1 MNYTQADAYAT
12 HGGTGNRMH
21 QDTAPVPTM
30 VTAQDLNMV
39 IWSCMKVIQDAGISA
54 ATFDANTPGTYDRL
68 SLAVAALAAGQP
80 GDVKISAA
88 STVQAGWLECD
99 GSVKVRATYAALF
112 AAIGTSYNTGGEAGT
127 DFRLPD
133 LRGSFVRGW
142 DHGRGVDAGRAIAS
156 SQLDALQNIT
166 GTLGAA
172 NGGGTGASGAFV
184 ADGTPFNHITAGTS
198 GTDNS
203 WTFDASRVA
212 RTATETRPRNVAM
225 MYVIKT

>member
-12 HGGTGNRMH
+12 HAGTGHRMH
-21 QDTAPVPTM
+21 QDAAPVPTM

-39 IWSCMKVIQDAGISA
+39 IWSLMKMVEDAGVTPAS
-54 ATFDANTPGTYDRL
+54 FDANTPGSYDRL
-68 SLAVAALAAGQP
+68 SQAVAALASGRP

-88 STVQAGWLECD
+88 STVQTGWLECD

-142 DHGRGVDAGRAIAS
+142 DHGRGVDAGRVIGSAQADMLKAHS
-156 SQLDALQNIT
+156 HDTVNHT
-166 GTLGAA
+166 
-172 NGGGTGASGAFV
+172 GGTATYSVQFMMPQTSGAGQGDELLV
-184 ADGTPFNHITAGTS
+184 S
-198 GTDNS
+198 
-203 WTFDASRVA
+203 DAVQP
-212 RTATETRPRNVAM
+212 TGGTETRPCNVAM

>member
-12 HGGTGNRMH
+12 HGGTGHRMH

-30 VTAQDLNMV
+30 VTAQDINML
-39 IWSCMKVIQDAGISA
+39 IWSLMKVVEDAGVSPA
-54 ATFDANTPGTYDRL
+54 AFDANTPASYDRL
-68 SLAVAALAAGQP
+68 SLAIAALASGRP

-88 STVQAGWLECD
+88 SAVQTGWLECN

-133 LRGSFVRGW
+133 LRGEFVRGW
-142 DHGRGVDAGRAIAS
+142 DNGRGADAGRAIGS
-156 SQLDALQNIT
+156 SQADQFKTHSHLFSSDDQA
-166 GTLGAA
+166 AA
-172 NGGGTGASGAFV
+172 NFTLVTNRNVGNNNDNINGGDYRTNTDAASPG
-184 ADGTPFNHITAGTS
+184 G
-198 GTDNS
+198 
-203 WTFDASRVA
+203 
-212 RTATETRPRNVAM
+212 TETRPRNVAM

>member
-12 HGGTGNRMH
+12 HAGTGHRMH
-21 QDTAPVPTM
+21 QDAAPVPTM

-39 IWSCMKVIQDAGISA
+39 IWSLMKMVEDAGVSPA
-54 ATFDANTPGTYDRL
+54 SFDANTPATYDRL
-68 SLAVAALAAGQP
+68 SLAVAALASGRP

-112 AAIGTSYNTGGEAGT
+112 TAISTTYNTGGEAGT

-133 LRGSFVRGW
+133 LRGEFVRGW
-142 DHGRGVDAGRAIAS
+142 DHGRGVDAGRVLGS
-156 SQLDALQNIT
+156 SQVDGLKAHTHFIT
-166 GTLGAA
+166 TVNDTENTNLGSISESS
-172 NGGGTGASGAFV
+172 NTVDLSSNRLSTESTGG
-184 ADGTPFNHITAGTS
+184 
-198 GTDNS
+198 
-203 WTFDASRVA
+203 
-212 RTATETRPRNVAM
+212 TETRPRNVAM